1 MNGIDIETKRK
12 LREMGAAPMLE
23 ALEAQDETLVLG
35 MAFEERLRLV
45 VDEAHS
51 GFNHAKVEGLI
62 RRAGLRYPGADLR
75 RLDLVDERG
84 LDRNVI
90 AQLGTLFVHRTA
102 AERRVS
108 GIHRIREV
116 VPGVRS
122 GQAGLPAPDPG
133 PLRPHARP

>member
-1 MNGIDIETKRK
+1 VSRIDTETKRK
-12 LREMGAAPMLE
+12 LREMGAAPILE

-35 MAFEERLRLV
+35 MAFEERLRLI

-84 LDRNVI
+84 LDRN
-90 AQLGTLFVHRTA
+90 
-102 AERRVS
+102 
-108 GIHRIREV
+108 
-116 VPGVRS
+116 
-122 GQAGLPAPDPG
+122 
-133 PLRPHARP
+133 

>member
-1 MNGIDIETKRK
+1 VSGIDTETKRK

-23 ALEAQDETLVLG
+23 ALEAQDETLMLG
-35 MAFEERLRLV
+35 MAFEERLRLI

-84 LDRNVI
+84 LDRNLI
-90 AQLGTLFVHRTA
+90 AQLGTRPA
-102 AERRVS
+102 AQRHNRVC
-108 GIHRIREV
+108 
-116 VPGVRS
+116 
-122 GQAGLPAPDPG
+122 AD
-133 PLRPHARP
+133 